1 MSLITR
7 NVVYRGYKISKS
19 SINLPEV
26 AKFGR
31 IQVRLPWGRG
41 LQRQRNHNSCN
52 SVPVIYNQIFSKFA
66 HRFEEP
72 VVVTRV
78 FETVKRS

>member
-31 IQVRLPWGRG
+31 IQVRLPCPRS
-41 LQRQRNHNSCN
+41 LC
-52 SVPVIYNQIFSKFA
+52 YNYTSYSAF
-66 HRFEEP
+66 
-72 VVVTRV
+72 
-78 FETVKRS
+78 

>member
-7 NVVYRGYKISKS
+7 NVVSISYKISKS

-31 IQVRLPWGRG
+31 IQVHLPWRTYASCVVEQNT
-41 LQRQRNHNSCN
+41 LIPLKISRQKICGAL
-52 SVPVIYNQIFSKFA
+52 IIK
-66 HRFEEP
+66 
-72 VVVTRV
+72 
-78 FETVKRS
+78 